1 MANQLTQG
9 DFGLPSTAGLSQH
22 LPVARRVEVSVMP
35 GCRGRIAVG
44 ELRRIARHVLA
55 AEDVAPEV
63 EAEVVL
69 ATAATVRELNRLYR
83 GRDEETDVLSFAA
96 SEGGDFMDA
105 PGVAPS
111 LGEVVIC
118 VSVAEAR
125 ANLAAQPV
133 AAELAH
139 LLTHG
144 LLHTLGYDHEA
155 GDSDALRMQA
165 REDELLTALGY
176 GGLYEHGH

>member
-1 MANQLTQG
+1 M
-9 DFGLPSTAGLSQH
+9 P
-22 LPVARRVEVSVMP
+22 RRVAVSLQA
-35 GCRGRIAVG
+35 GGRGRIAVG

-55 AEDVAPEV
+55 AEHVAPEV
-63 EAEVVL
+63 EVEVVL
-69 ATAATVRELNRLYR
+69 AGAATVRELNRLYR
-83 GRDEETDVLSFAA
+83 GRDEDTDVLSFAA
-96 SEGGDFMDA
+96 SEGGAFTDA

-118 VSVAEAR
+118 VSVAESR
-125 ANLAAQPV
+125 ANLAGQTV

-144 LLHTLGYDHEA
+144 LLHILGYDHEA
-155 GDSDALRMQA
+155 SEDDALRMQT

-176 GGLYEHGH
+176 AGQYEHGH